1 MRKRLLSE
9 PSRLP
14 LIYHAPESYVSGE
27 RIEAFGCLREP
38 LLEEASSATSAGRA
52 DLDRCEAERRIALAV
67 ICLA

>member
-1 MRKRLLSE
+1 MRKRLPSE

-38 LLEEASSATSAGRA
+38 LLEEASSLRARAARISTAARLSAGS
-52 DLDRCEAERRIALAV
+52 LSP
-67 ICLA
+67 